1 MVGSGG
7 GVRRCRRVRLGR
19 LQSAGPL
26 ETTLTSTPPPDVS
39 TSPLS
44 ELPRRPWERLELF
57 TQRPAEPPF
66 GFVSRGVRTGATP
79 EELFARCR
87 SPHPHVDLVWTPE
100 FPRLLP
106 PAEVPWLLPAV
117 RDRTRDNLRYNVKNG
132 LVQLLIWSAVGA
144 FYFLSGTP
152 LPLLAIIVIMLGV
165 LPVVQPL
172 AGLWRMRRNPDGYTR
187 EQAGI
192 LRYQMW
198 LGTRR
203 AVATTVL
210 CAALVVVGVTQYAVG
225 VGHSVEAAGLV
236 KQAVRDGQAWR
247 LLTCEL
253 LHGNIAHIAF
263 NLFALMALGR
273 LIEMHGHP
281 LYLPTVFL
289 FSALCASI
297 ASFYLT
303 KATSVGAS
311 GGIMGMVGFLGV
323 IGLRRRHVVPRGFL
337 KSMALSVALTAA
349 TGVVA
354 RDYIDNAAHA
364 GGLLGGVLL
373 GLVYVTRRQMGRDEL
388 RLTPSALAKLAGI
401 VSTAAL
407 AVALVATEVLII
419 RARR

>member
-1 MVGSGG
+1 
-7 GVRRCRRVRLGR
+7 LD
-19 LQSAGPL
+19 
-26 ETTLTSTPPPDVS
+26 TTLTSTPPPDA
-39 TSPLS
+39 PAR
-44 ELPRRPWERLELF
+44 PIPQPPHRPWERPELF

-66 GFVSRGVRTGATP
+66 GFVSRGARTGATP

-144 FYFLSGTP
+144 FYSLSGMP
-152 LPLLAIIVIMLGV
+152 LPLLAVIVLMLGV
-165 LPVVQPL
+165 MPVVQPL
-172 AGLWRMRRNPDGYTR
+172 VGLSRMRRDPDGYTR

-225 VGHSVEAAGLV
+225 IDRSIEAAGLV
-236 KQAVRDGQAWR
+236 KQAVRDGEGWR

-263 NLFALMALGR
+263 NLFALLALGR

-311 GGIMGMVGFLGV
+311 GGIMGLVGFLGV

-337 KSMALSVALTAA
+337 RSIALSVAATAA
-349 TGVVA
+349 TGLMA
-354 RDYIDNAAHA
+354 RNYIDNAAHA
-364 GGLLGGVLL
+364 GGLVGGVLL
-373 GLVYVTRRQMGRDEL
+373 GLVYVTRRQISRDEL
-388 RLTPSALAKLAGI
+388 RLMPSALAKLAGV

-407 AVALVATEVLII
+407 AVAAVATEVLILA
-419 RARR
+419 ARR

>member
-1 MVGSGG
+1 M
-7 GVRRCRRVRLGR
+7 
-19 LQSAGPL
+19 
-26 ETTLTSTPPPDVS
+26 TTTPPPEAPPKP
-39 TSPLS
+39 TSD
-44 ELPRRPWERLELF
+44 LPRPPWDKPELF
-57 TQRPAEPPF
+57 TYRPAEPPF
-66 GFVSRGVRTGATP
+66 GFVSRGVRTGCTP
-79 EELFARCR
+79 EELLARCR
-87 SPHPHVDLVWTPE
+87 APSPHVDLVWTPE
-100 FPRLLP
+100 YPRLLP

-117 RDRTRDNLRYNVKNG
+117 RDRTRENLRYNVRNG
-132 LVQLLIWSAVGA
+132 LVQLLIWSAIGLLYS
-144 FYFLSGTP
+144 FSGMP
-152 LPLLAIIVIMLGV
+152 LPLLAVIVLMLGV
-165 LPVVQPL
+165 MPVVQPL
-172 AGLWRMRRNPDGYTR
+172 TGLWRMRRNPDGYTR

-210 CAALVVVGVTQYAVG
+210 CAALVVVFVTQYAVG
-225 VGHSVEAAGLV
+225 VNRSVEAAGLV
-236 KQAVRDGQAWR
+236 KQLVRDGQAWR

-388 RLTPSALAKLAGI
+388 RLTPSALAKLAGV

>member
-1 MVGSGG
+1 
-7 GVRRCRRVRLGR
+7 
-19 LQSAGPL
+19 
-26 ETTLTSTPPPDVS
+26 
-39 TSPLS
+39 
-44 ELPRRPWERLELF
+44 
-57 TQRPAEPPF
+57 
-66 GFVSRGVRTGATP
+66 VRTGTTP

-87 SPHPHVDLVWTPE
+87 APHPHVDLVWTPE

-117 RDRTRDNLRYNVKNG
+117 RDRTRDNLRYNVNNG

-144 FYFLSGTP
+144 FYYLSGTP
-152 LPLLAIIVIMLGV
+152 LPLLAVIVLMLGV

-172 AGLWRMRRNPDGYTR
+172 IGLWRMRRDPDGYTR

-210 CAALVVVGVTQYAVG
+210 CAALVIVGVTQYAVG
-225 VGHSVEAAGLV
+225 VGNSIEAAGLV

-263 NLFALMALGR
+263 NLFALLALGR

-303 KATSVGAS
+303 TATSVGAS

-337 KSMALSVALTAA
+337 KSITLSVALTAA
-349 TGVVA
+349 TGLVA
-354 RDYIDNAAHA
+354 RAYIDNAAHA
-364 GGLLGGVLL
+364 GGLIGGVAL
-373 GLVYVTRRQMGRDEL
+373 GLVYVTRRQIGRDEM
-388 RLTPSALAKLAGI
+388 RLTPSALAKVAGV

-407 AVALVATEVLII
+407 AVAFVATMVLII
-419 RARR
+419 NARR